1 MSASSSFFATAVVL
15 GLLSAVGPF
24 AIDMYLPALPAI
36 GLDLG
41 ADSGRVQLTLTTYL
55 LAVAIGQLLY
65 GPVSD
70 MVGRKRPLYVGLA
83 LFTVASIGCAL
94 ATSLPVLIACR
105 FLQGLAAA
113 AAMSIPRAVVRDL
126 HTGPE
131 AARLMSLLLLV
142 FSVSPIL
149 APLVGSGLIAIGSW
163 RTVFW
168 MVAASALAA
177 IALVA
182 FALPETRPAHL
193 RLDSSVASALRSYR
207 TLLRDR
213 HYLGLVAIGAF
224 GLLGFFIY
232 LSGSAF
238 VLIEHYGLSP
248 TGFSVAFGLNAAAFF
263 GTAQW
268 NGRLSRRHGLETLVR
283 VGVSGSA
290 VVLTVL
296 VGWHLLARAQ
306 LVVDHLAVLLVLN
319 FLSTAFM
326 ALAIPTSSVLALDRH
341 GPIAGTASALL
352 GTLQMLFGA
361 IGMAVVAPFSDGQP
375 LPMVIGMACGVFLA
389 LIQVALTLGFRP
401 GPLPSQASEAGKAR
415 QA

>member
-149 APLVGSGLIAIGSW
+149 APLAGSIVSVIGSW
-163 RTVFW
+163 RVIFW
-168 MVAASALAA
+168 FMVGAAALG
-177 IALVA
+177 IVLVA
-182 FALPETRPAHL
+182 RLLPETRSLEARSQSNL
-193 RLDSSVASALRSYR
+193 RSALKSYGI
-207 TLLRDR
+207 LLRDR
-213 HYLGLVAIGAF
+213 HYLGLVFIASF
-224 GLLGFFIY
+224 GMSSYMIY
-232 LSGSAF
+232 VANSSF
-238 VLIEHYGLSP
+238 VLIEH
-248 TGFSVAFGLNAAAFF
+248 
-263 GTAQW
+263 
-268 NGRLSRRHGLETLVR
+268 
-283 VGVSGSA
+283 
-290 VVLTVL
+290 
-296 VGWHLLARAQ
+296 
-306 LVVDHLAVLLVLN
+306 
-319 FLSTAFM
+319 
-326 ALAIPTSSVLALDRH
+326 
-341 GPIAGTASALL
+341 
-352 GTLQMLFGA
+352 
-361 IGMAVVAPFSDGQP
+361 
-375 LPMVIGMACGVFLA
+375 
-389 LIQVALTLGFRP
+389 
-401 GPLPSQASEAGKAR
+401 
-415 QA
+415 